1 MIFYPGKKLKTA
13 FVAIL
18 NIIYHWSIAQK
29 ISYGYATAIGIA
41 IVGTI
46 NGLAIAS
53 YYERVSQE
61 QVSLS
66 SQQQNFLKNLE
77 LKVISLR
84 IHPQKLIS
92 VLENTVWL
100 EFEQNQFLN
109 EIDSIN
115 KNLSQFKV
123 FINNYPSSLAIN
135 DKDFTLLLNRYTN
148 NIKLYNQKIRSFW
161 FQLSSINVLSKKQ
174 KKSSQ
179 DKLFLLLKDQEFI
192 DINVKFEKLADELSL
207 INQRAKY
214 QEQQANNNFNNA
226 QNLRIK
232 IIIGSV
238 ILSSLVAGLLAWY
251 TSRAIARPIT
261 AIANIAKRIIQESNF
276 EIRANVTV
284 NNEVGTLAA
293 SLNQLI
299 QWVGDY
305 TLQLEIARQTLE
317 KKVEER
323 TIELQQAHQNLEKK
337 VEERTIE
344 LQQVLQDLKE
354 AQSLVIQ
361 TEKLSSLGAMV
372 AGIAHEI
379 NNPINFIYGNIQYA
393 DSYFQEILS
402 VVELYEQLYPDG
414 NPVIKNKLEELDWE
428 YLVQDLSK
436 LLSSMKTGAERIR
449 EIVLSLRNFSRLD
462 EAEIKEVD
470 IHEGINNTLLILNHR
485 LQQDIKVMTDY
496 GNLPLIECYPA
507 KLNQVFVNIIN
518 NSIDAVL
525 EMHALANKQIC
536 IKTETLNENSIQI
549 SIKDNGIGIPEE
561 IMHKLF
567 DPFFTTKPVGKGT
580 GLGLSISY
588 KIIETHQGRIEVLSE
603 VGKGTEFKIAIPVK
617 LPLCMTMPRV

>member
-1 MIFYPGKKLKTA
+1 
-13 FVAIL
+13 
-18 NIIYHWSIAQK
+18 
-29 ISYGYATAIGIA
+29 
-41 IVGTI
+41 
-46 NGLAIAS
+46 
-53 YYERVSQE
+53 
-61 QVSLS
+61 
-66 SQQQNFLKNLE
+66 
-77 LKVISLR
+77 
-84 IHPQKLIS
+84 
-92 VLENTVWL
+92 
-100 EFEQNQFLN
+100 
-109 EIDSIN
+109 
-115 KNLSQFKV
+115 
-123 FINNYPSSLAIN
+123 
-135 DKDFTLLLNRYTN
+135 LLNRYTN

-161 FQLSSINVLSKKQ
+161 VQLSSTNALSKKTTQ
-174 KKSSQ
+174 SSQ
-179 DKLFLLLKDQEFI
+179 DKLFFLLKDREVI
-192 DINVKFEKLADELSL
+192 EINVKFEKLADELSL
-207 INQRAKY
+207 VNQRAKY
-214 QEQQANNNFNNA
+214 QEQQANKNFNNA
-226 QNLRIK
+226 QKLRIK
-232 IIIGSV
+232 IIIGS
-238 ILSSLVAGLLAWY
+238 ILLSTLVAGLLAWY

-261 AIANIAKRIIQESNF
+261 AIANIAKKIIQESNF
-276 EIRANVTV
+276 DIRANVTV
-284 NNEVGTLAA
+284 NNEVGTLAT

-317 KKVEER
+317 RKVEER
-323 TIELQQAHQNLEKK
+323 TIELQQAHQNLENK
-337 VEERTIE
+337 VEERTLE

-354 AQSLVIQ
+354 AQSIVVQ

-428 YLVQDLSK
+428 YLVQDLAK

-470 IHEGINNTLLILNHR
+470 IHEGINSTLLILNHR
-485 LQQDIKVMTDY
+485 LQEDIKVITDY

-507 KLNQVFVNIIN
+507 KLNQVFINIIN
-518 NSIDAVL
+518 NSIDAL
-525 EMHALANKQIC
+525 LDMDDLANKQIW
-536 IKTETLNENSIQI
+536 IKTETIKENFIQI

-561 IMHKLF
+561 IIHKLF

-588 KIIETHQGRIEVLSE
+588 KIIEKHQGRIEVTSE
-603 VGKGTEFKIAIPVK
+603 VGKGTEFKIVIPVK
-617 LPLCMTMPRV
+617 LSIYMNMAHV